1 MNPLESEVCRIL
13 DFPEK
18 YLSTA
23 KSEAVDKSKLR
34 NTWLFVNGTLSFA
47 HTLDFTTNTIV
58 CEQEP
63 GDVKS
68 VFIESL
74 DTFVPEAGLYFTEL
88 GVLSVTKKAHKSWVK
103 SFKLDN
109 YTVHYVDS
117 WMKKVG
123 HSETQA
129 LATSQPELIT
139 TDISG
144 KIWMYGVKN
153 EVAIFTDN
161 EEVNVK
167 DSKYYQ
173 EVLDYVNRKG
183 LECPVNL
190 L

>member
-1 MNPLESEVCRIL
+1 MTPLESEVCRVL

-23 KSEAVDKSKLR
+23 KSEAVDKAKLR

-47 HTLDFTTNTIV
+47 HSLDFSANMVICEIV
-58 CEQEP
+58 P
-63 GDVKS
+63 GDAKCIFV
-68 VFIESL
+68 ESL
-74 DTFVPEAGLYFTEL
+74 DTFIPEAGLYFTEL
-88 GVLSVTKKAHKSWVK
+88 GVLSVTKRAHKSWVK

-109 YTVHYVDS
+109 YIIHYVDYKE
-117 WMKKVG
+117 KKVG
-123 HSETQA
+123 LSETKA

-144 KIWMYGVKN
+144 KVWMYGVKN
-153 EVAIFTDN
+153 EVAVFTDN

-173 EVLDYVNRKG
+173 EVLDYINRKG